1 MIPCIYVR
9 AGDRDTRR
17 EAAIRAPGAAPPPL
31 RPPPPPP
38 PPPPRPPP
46 PRILWTV
53 VVSHVT
59 TAVREASC
67 VPKACGSP
75 ATRCTA
81 RPAAAAPPADWE
93 QRHGRR
99 EGRRKGRREGRRQA
113 VQTVLR
119 TTQCT
124 TQCTT
129 HAVHDACSARRMQ
142 CTRSAHAHRKP
153 CSLLCACEERIGGA
167 PRHDR
172 QDQRVAR
179 DACEAVR
186 P

>member
-17 EAAIRAPGAAPPPL
+17 EAAIRAPGAA
-31 RPPPPPP
+31 

-81 RPAAAAPPADWE
+81 RPAAAAPPADW
-93 QRHGRR
+93 G
-99 EGRRKGRREGRRQA
+99 A
-113 VQTVLR
+113 
-119 TTQCT
+119 
-124 TQCTT
+124 
-129 HAVHDACSARRMQ
+129 
-142 CTRSAHAHRKP
+142 
-153 CSLLCACEERIGGA
+153 A
-167 PRHDR
+167 PRE
-172 QDQRVAR
+172 V
-179 DACEAVR
+179 
-186 P
+186 

>member
-99 EGRRKGRREGRRQA
+99 EGRREGRRKGRREGRRQA

-119 TTQCT
+119 TT
-124 TQCTT
+124 
-129 HAVHDACSARRMQ
+129 HAVHDACSAPLS
-142 CTRSAHAHRKP
+142 SAHRH
-153 CSLLCACEERIGGA
+153 A
-167 PRHDR
+167 PRSSTTGHPVRRGGRRDR
-172 QDQRVAR
+172 GFHRGER
-179 DACEAVR
+179 SR
-186 P
+186 MG

>member
-99 EGRRKGRREGRRQA
+99 EGRREGRRKGRREGRRQA

-124 TQCTT
+124 TQCTHAVHHTVHACSAPHSARMQCT
-129 HAVHDACSARRMQ
+129 HAVHDACSAPLSSIA
-142 CTRSAHAHRKP
+142 THLGA
-153 CSLLCACEERIGGA
+153 A
-167 PRHDR
+167 PRVTR
-172 QDQRVAR
+172 
-179 DACEAVR
+179 
-186 P
+186 